1 MKNGTEIY
9 LIGLVCLVV
18 AVFGWSI
25 FSSQQVDL
33 AAAQVGA
40 TVASGQL
47 PMAAVISGQVTGW
60 ALSSILG
67 MVAVAVG
74 SVAVAYARK
83 MWKGRNGKRAW
94 RNGPN
99 AQWQQER
106 QPRPVSDAEMLK
118 TMVYQQML
126 ANNPG
131 KRQTAQQVPVD
142 DELDIRF

>member
-47 PMAAVISGQVTGW
+47 PMAAVIGGQVAGW

-74 SVAVAYARK
+74 AVAVAYARK
-83 MWKGRNGKRAW
+83 LWKGRNEKRAW

-106 QPRPVSDAEMLK
+106 QPRAVSDAEMLK
-118 TMVYQQML
+118 MMMVQQMM

-131 KRQTAQQVPVD
+131 KRQQQVPVD
-142 DELDIRF
+142 DDDLGIQF